1 MQSKSFFLFLILVT
15 LQLIR
20 DRYEKSS
27 TSKRGSGGFEDSQSD
42 PMLGRL
48 TYLPIIYLC
57 FSVFVLIRLTF
68 FQFTLHTLLFASY
81 SVFYWEDIKL
91 ALGLDKSY
99 SFL

>member
-1 MQSKSFFLFLILVT
+1 
-15 LQLIR
+15 
-20 DRYEKSS
+20 
-27 TSKRGSGGFEDSQSD
+27 
-42 PMLGRL
+42 MLGRL
-48 TYLPIIYLC
+48 TYMPIIYLC